1 MSISLLA
8 TIFNFISF
16 LVTVYYFG
24 MIIYFFT
31 SWVPNIR
38 ESVVGRFL
46 SSIYEPY
53 LEPFRKIIPPLGMID
68 ISSLVALFVLILF
81 QWGLDSIFRAI
92 LIYVAA
98 YLFRLNEGSTI
109 YLPSFYY
116 VIELYW
122 YV

>member
-98 YLFRLNEGSTI
+98 H
-109 YLPSFYY
+109 
-116 VIELYW
+116 
-122 YV
+122 